1 MRIYPTSLRSS
12 CSSGEYNI
20 ALLICTAIT
29 QSSRD
34 LHRVEGIESTVNLM
48 NLYLTWF
55 ISERPTQVS
64 APLNTSAAPAQQRSA
79 TLQQITSLYIIR

>member
-1 MRIYPTSLRSS
+1 MRIYPTSLGSS
-12 CSSGEYNI
+12 CISGEYKI

-48 NLYLTWF
+48 NLYLY
-55 ISERPTQVS
+55 
-64 APLNTSAAPAQQRSA
+64 
-79 TLQQITSLYIIR
+79 QIIVSLYNCIPALIVRLLDYCSSL